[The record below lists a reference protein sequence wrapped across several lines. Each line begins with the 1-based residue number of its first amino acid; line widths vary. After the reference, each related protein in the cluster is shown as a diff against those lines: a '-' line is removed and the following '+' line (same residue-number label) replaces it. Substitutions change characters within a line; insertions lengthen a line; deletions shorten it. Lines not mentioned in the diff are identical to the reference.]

1 MNLGL
6 LDNFVCEYLF
16 DRGYLT
22 NTNSVD
28 TRALN
33 SNKKQVDL
41 LQSIKTSLLEGDI
54 EAVISQLSSLDH
66 LLLEKN
72 KALLFS
78 LQLHHFKE
86 ILYKKG
92 SEEALTFMREVLVHL
107 ALISTSTSYEEFKSQ
122 MTLLLYDEET
132 LKETLPKERQEL
144 VSSVHAPL
152 LKSLQIEE
160 TLFTNILAYLVY
172 IHNYKHVMTGTTTEY
187 PEIEQILLG
196 ERTHVDPG
204 EIIRFREQEPERF
217 QEISNNLQE
226 NDVTLLCESVHISRE
241 QALQSLILS
250 NNDLQSAFRREIKRI
265 QLNHKFLSKLCLQ
278 YAQFRGL
285 IQKNKNSKPN
295 ENKQEKENKNE
306 KEKEKGEKEKEEK
319 EEEENEKEELNQKEK
334 KKENERIRERLKQI
348 RLFLEQPTNFEEN
361 IEEET
366 IENINENKNKMKIEN
381 ENEIEKVNEKEI
393 ENESQEENEENEEN
407 ENEKEKDK
415 EKQKKKKKHYRSDE
429 LKDIYCEI
437 ENMNKE
443 FWEKNHDL
451 YFEFN
456 VIVIL
461 ELIKEKKNEAA
472 IELIKELPKKQIS
485 NKKKQEKCI
494 KQLMLIAVLY
504 DHTFD
509 FKKENNSTLR
519 ESIIEIQQSINYK
532 QISLNIF
539 NHLTESIDVEKSTF
553 QQMVQ
558 YLIKTFHE
566 ATETRLSSN
575 RFIKVLRLD
584 ELSKPDSS
592 NEQKTNSNED
602 QNQSTNENENVNNNN
617 DNDDEIPNE
626 PEQQPLTQEDR
637 IVQQMMDMMSMSRED
652 ATTVLINNGFDINL
666 AINSLFN

>member
-22 NTNSVD
+22 NTNSVGM
-28 TRALN
+28 RALN

-41 LQSIKTSLLEGDI
+41 LQNIKTSLLEGDI
-54 EAVISQLSSLDH
+54 EAVISQLASLDH

-92 SEEALTFMREVLVHL
+92 REEALTFLREVLVHL

-122 MTLLLYDEET
+122 MTLLLDDEET
-132 LKETLPKERQEL
+132 LKETLPKEREKL
-144 VSSVHAPL
+144 VSSVHTPI

-187 PEIEQILLG
+187 PEIEQILRG
-196 ERTHVDPG
+196 ETTHVDPG

-226 NDVTLLCESVHISRE
+226 NDVRLLCESVHIGRE

-265 QLNHKFLSKLCLQ
+265 QLNHDFLSKLCLQ

-285 IQKNKNSKPN
+285 IQKNKNEN
-295 ENKQEKENKNE
+295 ENENE
-306 KEKEKGEKEKEEK
+306 KEKEKEKETEK
-319 EEEENEKEELNQKEK
+319 LNEKENEKVL
-334 KKENERIRERLKQI
+334 ERLKEI
-348 RLFLEQPTNFEEN
+348 RLFLEQPTNLEEN
-361 IEEET
+361 TEEEIDEKT
-366 IENINENKNKMKIEN
+366 KI
-381 ENEIEKVNEKEI
+381 EI
-393 ENESQEENEENEEN
+393 ENDNEN
-407 ENEKEKDK
+407 ENEKEKEKENGNENKMNIENEIEIENENVQEEEKVNEEEK
-415 EKQKKKKKHYRSDE
+415 EKEKEKEKKKYYRSDE
-429 LKDIYCEI
+429 LKEIYCEI
-437 ENMNKE
+437 ENLNKE

-451 YFEFN
+451 FFEFN
-456 VIVIL
+456 VILIL
-461 ELIKEKKNEAA
+461 ELIKEKKNEVA
-472 IELIKELPKKQIS
+472 IELIKEISRKQIS
-485 NKKKQEKCI
+485 NQKKQEKSI

-504 DHTFD
+504 DHSFD

-519 ESIIEIQQSINYK
+519 DCIIEIQQSIDYK
-532 QISLNIF
+532 QIALNLF
-539 NHLTESIDVEKSTF
+539 NGLTESINVGKSAF

-566 ATETRLSSN
+566 ATETGLSSN

-592 NEQKTNSNED
+592 NEQKTTGNS
-602 QNQSTNENENVNNNN
+602 NENENQNQNTNENNNNVNNN
-617 DNDDEIPNE
+617 DNNLNDNDNINE
-626 PEQQPLTQEDR
+626 PERQILTEEDH

-652 ATTVLINNGFDINL
+652 ATTVLSNNGFDINL

>member
-22 NTNSVD
+22 KSNSVG

-33 SNKKQVDL
+33 SNKKQVEL
-41 LQSIKTSLLEGDI
+41 LQNIKTSLLEGDI
-54 EAVISQLSSLDH
+54 EAVLSQLSSLDH

-86 ILYKKG
+86 ILCKQG
-92 SEEALTFMREVLVHL
+92 SEEALIFLREVLVHL

-132 LKETLPKERQEL
+132 LNETLPKERQEL
-144 VSSVHAPL
+144 VSSVHTPL

-204 EIIRFREQEPERF
+204 EIIRFREQQPERF

-226 NDVTLLCESVHISRE
+226 NDVRLLCDSVHINRE

-295 ENKQEKENKNE
+295 ENQKEKKNIEIEKEEEKGEEEKKKEEEE
-306 KEKEKGEKEKEEK
+306 KEKEKGEEEEK
-319 EEEENEKEELNQKEK
+319 INQKEK
-334 KKENERIRERLKQI
+334 EKENERIRERLKQI
-348 RLFLEQPTNFEEN
+348 RLFLEQPTNLEEN

-366 IENINENKNKMKIEN
+366 IENINEN
-381 ENEIEKVNEKEI
+381 VNEKEK
-393 ENESQEENEENEEN
+393 EKEKEKEVEE
-407 ENEKEKDK
+407 ENEKEK
-415 EKQKKKKKHYRSDE
+415 EIEEGKQNKKKKYYRSDE
-429 LKDIYCEI
+429 LKEIYCEI

-456 VIVIL
+456 IILIL
-461 ELIKEKKNEAA
+461 ELIKEKKNEVA
-472 IELIKELPKKQIS
+472 IELIKEISKKHIS

-509 FKKENNSTLR
+509 YKKENNSNLR
-519 ESIIEIQQSINYK
+519 DCIIDIQQSINYK
-532 QISLNIF
+532 KIALNIF
-539 NHLTESIDVEKSTF
+539 NQLTESIDVEKSTF

-558 YLIKTFHE
+558 YLIKTFHV
-566 ATETRLSSN
+566 ATETNLSSN

-602 QNQSTNENENVNNNN
+602 KNQNQNMDENVNNDNNNN
-617 DNDDEIPNE
+617 DNEIPNE
-626 PEQQPLTQEDR
+626 PEQQPLTHEGR
-637 IVQQMMDMMSMSRED
+637 MIQQMMDMMSMTRED
-652 ATTVLINNGFDINL
+652 ATTVLVDNGFDINL